1 MRSSDMNELKR
12 VLSAIFNKEFS
23 DEDIMRLANYIKG
36 NKANE
41 GWLVRNNRGGLI
53 PDGYFTAYIVTEL
66 ISEINKL
73 KKRICELE
81 NKTRYEVC

>member
-12 VLSAIFNKEFS
+12 VLSAVFNKEFNE
-23 DEDIMRLANYIKG
+23 EDIMQLANYIKG
-36 NKANE
+36 NKAHE
-41 GWLVRNNRGGLI
+41 GWLMRNNRGGTI

-73 KKRICELE
+73 KKRIDKLE